1 MDPCQTHR
9 GEVTCLRP
17 PAIKRGDGIQ
27 FEALD
32 SETTPSSDTDPL
44 FYKGGNRSCERV
56 ILRLWQKL
64 N

>member
-32 SETTPSSDTDPL
+32 SETTPSSDT
-44 FYKGGNRSCERV
+44 
-56 ILRLWQKL
+56 ILYFIREETEAVRGSYSGYGKS
-64 N
+64 